1 MFDRLMLVLATE
13 VITKDIT
20 LFSKEH
26 TTHEKSSYISDQCT
40 LSQSTK
46 HDKIKYILL
55 LNLLFYFIFMHI
67 YIGGFKELLL
77 KKNKKEKKRK
87 KRILK

>member
-26 TTHEKSSYISDQCT
+26 TTHEKSSYISDQCS
-40 LSQSTK
+40 LSLSTK
-46 HDKIKYILL
+46 HDKIKYFFIVKSSFFLL
-55 LNLLFYFIFMHI
+55 YMHA
-67 YIGGFKELLL
+67 YIHRRF
-77 KKNKKEKKRK
+77 
-87 KRILK
+87 